1 MRKGIFIAMIF
12 VIAIFNVACN
22 KEEKQITPAL
32 AIGDFHQGGV
42 IFYLDASGEHGL
54 VSAVSDQSFEAVWG
68 CPPSIIN
75 GADGLAIG
83 TGTQNT
89 LDIVSGCSSTISGF
103 AAELC
108 NQLEMNGFNDW
119 YLPSKDELNALY
131 ETRDKVN
138 TTSTANGGSVLEGT
152 EYWSSS
158 HLNSNTV
165 WIQSFNAGNQSGV
178 SEDALNNVRAIRSF

>member
-1 MRKGIFIAMIF
+1 MKKIILF
-12 VIAIFNVACN
+12 
-22 KEEKQITPAL
+22 AL
-32 AIGDFHQGGV
+32 LSTLFLFQSCDKNDKNPTTTFAIGDFYQGGV

-54 VSAVSDQSFEAVWG
+54 VSAVSDQSSEAVWG
-68 CPPSIIN
+68 CPPKVIN

-83 TGTQNT
+83 TGAQNT
-89 LDIVSGCSSTISGF
+89 LDIVNGCSSTISGF

-108 NQLEMNGFNDW
+108 DQLEMNGFSDW

-131 ETRDKVN
+131 ENREKVN
-138 TTSTANGGSVLEGT
+138 ATSTANNGTVLEGT

-165 WIQSFNAGNQSGV
+165 WIQHFSAGNQSGA
-178 SEDALNNVRAIRSF
+178 SEDKLYNVRAIRSF